1 MLQDG
6 ESGSSAKE
14 TDAGNKAKGTGDD
27 SQNNLSFSNG
37 PEVLPEG
44 ADILGMN
51 NIKCIPPVINMRTVY
66 NDPDHGN
73 DNTDY
78 EQKDA
83 ACFVLRQGYQPP

>member
-1 MLQDG
+1 MI
-6 ESGSSAKE
+6 SGVFFEQEADS
-14 TDAGNKAKGTGDD
+14 GNTGDRAC
-27 SQNNLSFSNG
+27 QNGEGHLEPANC

-51 NIKCIPPVINMRTVY
+51 NIKCIPPVINMKTVY

-83 ACFVLRQGYQPP
+83 ACFVLRHGYQPP